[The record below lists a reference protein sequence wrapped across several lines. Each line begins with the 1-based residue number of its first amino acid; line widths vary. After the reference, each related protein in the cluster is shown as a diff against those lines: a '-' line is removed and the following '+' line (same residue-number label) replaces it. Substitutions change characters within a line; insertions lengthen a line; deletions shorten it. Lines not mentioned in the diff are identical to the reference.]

1 MERSAL
7 LDKTLQHIGE
17 FLEQD
22 VSHLTLDTRLDSA
35 APGMDSLKIFEL
47 MLYLEESFGVDFDES
62 SMADVATI
70 GELIE
75 RIDAAAVAKVGSSPP

>member
-1 MERSAL
+1 MDRSAL

-62 SMADVATI
+62 SMVDVATI

-75 RIDAAAVAKVGSSPP
+75 RIDSAGVAKVGSSPH

>member
-75 RIDAAAVAKVGSSPP
+75 RIDAAVVAKVGSSPP